1 MYIKTYDCLAFVKT
15 QIFQYYGLVKI
26 KHKFTL
32 IFSPKLQ
39 KTNLEKKLKHVLKLD
54 SKSPLLSVLSVST
67 VYKAKDNLVL
77 KISSRNKNNKVL

>member
-1 MYIKTYDCLAFVKT
+1 MYIKTYDRLSFVKT

-39 KTNLEKKLKHVLKLD
+39 KTKLEKK
-54 SKSPLLSVLSVST
+54 
-67 VYKAKDNLVL
+67 N
-77 KISSRNKNNKVL
+77 